1 MCMVENGYNYKLNNG
16 EFSYYQ
22 MTDNITVY
30 DNEWIKLAVEVKM
43 GLGRLRRVTVS
54 VTECM
59 VEWL

>member
-1 MCMVENGYNYKLNNG
+1 MVENGYNYKLNNG

-22 MTDNITVY
+22 KTDNITVY
-30 DNEWIKLAVEVKM
+30 GNKWIKLAVEVKM
-43 GLGRLRRVTVS
+43 SLGRIRTVTVS